1 MLNNIINEYIDEITK
16 ANKDFNKVAL
26 SVMTKFGTYVKIGYD
41 KIMNNEEIV
50 VVNSNSVAITYY
62 RDDLWLVA
70 PYPSSKIS
78 KVFFIFA
85 MSQEEAEMIF
95 KIHIF
100 DKRTFHNNYKFIN
113 FGELLK
119 ENISTKVNE
128 SNKITDEPSN
138 HVIEVLTKFGYRTS
152 IDICNLKKDG
162 KCGIKVPFSDDI
174 VYYTKENIWCVQH
187 FPLLSY
193 DDVTFVLAKS
203 KEECKKICNLFMFDK
218 SNDFDYGSIKYSQI
232 FQENN
237 EKEKS
242 YKKLNTIQ
250 VTDKDTI
257 EKLCEQVLITG
268 GDFDGYIIKY
278 LSGLYYVDYNKHT
291 AFRVII

>member
-1 MLNNIINEYIDEITK
+1 MEVIIILNNIINEYIDEISK
-16 ANKDFNKVAL
+16 ANKDFSKVTL
-26 SVMTKFGTYVKIGYD
+26 SIMTKFGTCVKIGYD
-41 KIMNNEEIV
+41 KIINNEEIV
-50 VVNSNSVAITYY
+50 VVNSNGVAITYY

-100 DKRTFHNNYKFIN
+100 DKRTFHDNYKFIN
-113 FGELLK
+113 FGKLLK
-119 ENISTKVNE
+119 ENISENDV
-128 SNKITDEPSN
+128 SNKITNESPN
-138 HVIEVLTKFGYRTS
+138 HVINVLTKFGYKTS
-152 IDICNLKKDG
+152 INIINLKRDN
-162 KCGIKVPFSDDI
+162 KCAISVPFSDDK
-174 VYYTKENIWCVQH
+174 VYYTKENIWLVVH
-187 FPLLSY
+187 YPLISFN
-193 DDVTFVLAKS
+193 DIMFVLTES
-203 KEECKKICNLFMFDK
+203 EEECKKICDLFVYNRP
-218 SNDFDYGSIKYSQI
+218 NDFDYGSIKYSQL

-250 VTDKDTI
+250 VTDKYTI

-268 GDFDGYIIKY
+268 ADFDGYIIKY
-278 LSGLYYVDYNKHT
+278 L
-291 AFRVII
+291 